1 MIFNL
6 WFWSIL
12 YDFSSE
18 TQLDN
23 SLEPAP
29 LVWKS
34 SWVDLSG
41 LDARKTHKD
50 LLSLGSVFRV
60 ISTSSF

>member
-1 MIFNL
+1 M
-6 WFWSIL
+6 
-12 YDFSSE
+12 
-18 TQLDN
+18 DN

-41 LDARKTHKD
+41 LDARKTPKD
-50 LLSLGSVFRV
+50 LFVFGKC
-60 ISTSSF
+60 F